1 MNSEAR
7 KSPLRLVA
15 LISGGGTTLKN
26 LHGRIAAGD
35 LGAEIV
41 GVIASR
47 PCRGAEW
54 AVQVGLPCSIIRRA
68 DYADAEAFS
77 AAVTEAV
84 DAAAPDLV
92 VLAGYL
98 QLWHFPRS
106 YDDRVM
112 NIHPALLPSFGGRGM
127 WGHHV
132 HAAVLAA
139 GCKVSGCTVHFCD
152 HQYDTGPIIV
162 QRCVE
167 VLEGDTPDTLA
178 ARVFEQECI
187 AYPEAVRLFAEGRLS
202 VEGRIVHVR
211 AGTKDG
217 TDVRNSP

>member
-1 MNSEAR
+1 MNSEVR
-7 KSPLRLVA
+7 QGPPRLVA
-15 LISGGGTTLKN
+15 LVSGGGTTVRN
-26 LHGRIAAGD
+26 LHARIAAGD
-35 LGAEIV
+35 LNARLA

-47 PCRGAEW
+47 PCRGAQW
-54 AVQVGLPCSIIRRA
+54 AAEAGLPCRIIRRG
-68 DYADAEAFS
+68 DFDGVESFS
-77 AAVTEAV
+77 QAVTEAV

-98 QLWHFPRS
+98 QLWQFPRR

-112 NIHPALLPSFGGRGM
+112 NIHPALLPSFGGAGM

-132 HAAVLAA
+132 HEAVLAA

-162 QRCVE
+162 QRCVD

-178 ARVFEQECI
+178 ARVFQQECI
-187 AYPEAVRLFAEGRLS
+187 AYPEAVKLFTEGRLRID
-202 VEGRIVHVR
+202 GRIVHVE
-211 AGTKDG
+211 A
-217 TDVRNSP
+217 P